1 MAYIIFRPVGR
12 VLYHNTNG
20 RSALNGNV
28 NDLIASINN
37 GASVRNVITR
47 LGLAASMDNVQV
59 VLLKHGPCT
68 CTFSVNCFFVIFILL
83 TIQTKYFK
91 PF

>member
-1 MAYIIFRPVGR
+1 MSYIIFRPAGR

-20 RSALNGNV
+20 GSALNGNV

-47 LGLAASMDNVQV
+47 LGFAAPMDNIQV
-59 VLLKHGPCT
+59 VLLKHGP
-68 CTFSVNCFFVIFILL
+68 
-83 TIQTKYFK
+83 
-91 PF
+91 